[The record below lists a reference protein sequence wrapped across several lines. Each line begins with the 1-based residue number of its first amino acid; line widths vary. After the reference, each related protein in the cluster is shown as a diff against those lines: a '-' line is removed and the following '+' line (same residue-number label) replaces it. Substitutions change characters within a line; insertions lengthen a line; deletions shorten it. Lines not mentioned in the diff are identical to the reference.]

1 MTLLKDVLKMIAGGI
16 LIGASGNVFRET
28 DYSATLADLFGW
40 LSLFVLLASAGMYSL
55 YSGLRSYREKNRD
68 V

>member
-16 LIGASGNVFRET
+16 LIGASGNVFRGT
-28 DYSATLADLFGW
+28 DYSAPLADVIGGI
-40 LSLFVLLASAGMYSL
+40 SLFVLLASAGMFLL
-55 YSGLRSYREKNRD
+55 YSGLRSYREKNRN

>member
-1 MTLLKDVLKMIAGGI
+1 MTLLKDVLKMTAGGI

-28 DYSATLADLFGW
+28 DYSATRADIFGW
-40 LSLFVLLASAGMYSL
+40 LSLFVLLASAGMYLL
-55 YSGLRSYREKNRD
+55 YSGLRSYREKNRN

>member
-16 LIGASGNVFRET
+16 LIGASGNVFRGN
-28 DYSATLADLFGW
+28 DYSAPLAAIFGGLGLFA
-40 LSLFVLLASAGMYSL
+40 LLASAGMYLL
-55 YSGLRSYREKNRD
+55 YSGLRSYREKNRN